1 MTVTSV
7 KESPVV
13 HLRLTTK
20 MSDRITEEETLQSIC
35 DEVKIFGGKIFS
47 LEFSKN
53 FYKKKLAGKNRYL

>member
-35 DEVKIFGGKIFS
+35 DEVKIFTKKNWREKIVTS
-47 LEFSKN
+47 NTL
-53 FYKKKLAGKNRYL
+53 